1 MPATFFVLDY
11 GKNQKKIKLM
21 KRAIKDGCTI
31 GIHGTS
37 HSYAKIYKSV
47 PAFMDNVNSLHDKL
61 KKDLGYDAFVIRFP
75 GGSSNT
81 ISKSY
86 CKGIMTD
93 LVKEVQKE
101 GYMYTDW
108 NVDST
113 DASGNNVD
121 VDKLVNSVK
130 KGCKKKRYNIVLMHD
145 TDAKGTTAKA
155 LPKIIKWG
163 KKKGYEFKAMTPY
176 SPTAHHG
183 VNN

>member
-1 MPATFFVLDY
+1 MIVPGKQSKRCSGISVGPNNKTRAVCTTAKNKFVSNFD
-11 GKNQKKIKLM
+11 
-21 KRAIKDGCTI
+21 
-31 GIHGTS
+31 S
-37 HSYAKIYKSV
+37 AKIYKSV

-81 ISKSY
+81 VSESY

-176 SPTAHHG
+176 SPTVHHG